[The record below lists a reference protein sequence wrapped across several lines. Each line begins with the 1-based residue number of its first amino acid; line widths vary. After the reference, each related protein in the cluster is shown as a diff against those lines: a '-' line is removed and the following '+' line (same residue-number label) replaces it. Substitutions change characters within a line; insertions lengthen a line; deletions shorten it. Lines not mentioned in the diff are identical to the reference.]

1 MSCAYDC
8 NAILTTPMNNIIEK
22 KMIRAFKELTTDL
35 KSRWF
40 DPGFHIMDNETWTVF
55 KKSMSTMDIKYQ
67 LVPPSNHRVKNPYRS
82 IQTFKN
88 HLIALILS
96 VDAAFHLQLF
106 CRMLQRA
113 IISLNIVRQSRLY
126 PHLLVY
132 THFYGDFDC
141 NHTLLAPPVGKVV
154 IHNKSV
160 DT

>member
-1 MSCAYDC
+1 MYVYDC
-8 NAILTTPMNNIIEK
+8 NKIMKTPMKNRSDKE
-22 KMIRAFKELTTDL
+22 MIRYFVELTAYL
-35 KSRWF
+35 KICGF
-40 DPGFHIMDNETWTVF
+40 NPGFHIMDNETWTVF

-88 HLIALILS
+88 HLIALILG
-96 VDAAFHLQLF
+96 VDSAFHLQLL

-141 NHTLLAPPVGKVV
+141 NHTPLAPPVGKVV